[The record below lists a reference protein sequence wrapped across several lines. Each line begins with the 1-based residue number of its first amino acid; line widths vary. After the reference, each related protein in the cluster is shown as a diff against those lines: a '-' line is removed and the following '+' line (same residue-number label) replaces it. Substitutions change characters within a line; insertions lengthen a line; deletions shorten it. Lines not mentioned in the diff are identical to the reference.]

1 MAPVLAR
8 RSQPRVAPS
17 HRPSPMCVDCRCGQ
31 SAPESAAPRRL
42 DLGERLLR
50 RNDQRAAANRC
61 RFREAQLPVV
71 NLLSAPGS
79 GKTALLERLARDW
92 PDARDPG
99 SRGATP
105 QGSNVPQALAAKAR
119 APMAVIVGDL
129 ATDNDA
135 RRLWAAGL
143 AAVQISTGQAC
154 HLEAGMVE
162 RGVLELEQHGVPL
175 ADLEL
180 LVIENVG
187 NLVCPAAYD
196 LGESL
201 RVVMVSVTEGE
212 DKPLKYAASFHGA
225 DLVLINKIDLLG
237 AVEFDLDQCRRH
249 IARVAPRARIVPVSA
264 RSGAGFS
271 ALRAALGLGLD
282 GGGGLGLDLAQA
294 ATPVLQP

>member
-1 MAPVLAR
+1 
-8 RSQPRVAPS
+8 
-17 HRPSPMCVDCRCGQ
+17 MCVDCRCGQ
-31 SAPESAAPRRL
+31 SAPEPAAARRL

-50 RNDQRAAANRC
+50 RNDQQAAANRR
-61 RFREAQLPVV
+61 RFAAAQLPVV

-92 PDARDPG
+92 PSARGPKP
-99 SRGATP
+99 RGAT
-105 QGSNVPQALAAKAR
+105 ALASHPAGAIAPGAR
-119 APMAVIVGDL
+119 VPMAVIVGDL

-162 RGVLELEQHGVPL
+162 RGVLELEQEGVAL
-175 ADLEL
+175 AGLEL

-271 ALRAALGLGLD
+271 ALRAALGLGRDAGL
-282 GGGGLGLDLAQA
+282 GLGLDLAQA

>member
-1 MAPVLAR
+1 
-8 RSQPRVAPS
+8 
-17 HRPSPMCVDCRCGQ
+17 MCVDCRCGQ
-31 SAPESAAPRRL
+31 SAPEPAAPKRL

-50 RNDQRAAANRC
+50 RNDQQAAANRR
-61 RFREAQLPVV
+61 RFIEAHLPVV

-79 GKTALLERLARDW
+79 GKTALLERLGRDW
-92 PDARDPG
+92 PREPG
-99 SRGATP
+99 PGAGPTTPEPTAPVSGAT
-105 QGSNVPQALAAKAR
+105 GATVDTGDTGVPASASRAPHAR
-119 APMAVIVGDL
+119 PPMAVIVGDL

-162 RGVLELEQHGVPL
+162 RGVQALEQDGVPL
-175 ADLEL
+175 AGLEL

-212 DKPLKYAASFHGA
+212 DKPLKYASSFHGA

-249 IARVAPRARIVPVSA
+249 IARVAPRARVLALSA

-271 ALRAALGLGLD
+271 ALRAALGLGLAR
-282 GGGGLGLDLAQA
+282 DLAPVA
-294 ATPVLQP
+294 LSVLQP

>member
-1 MAPVLAR
+1 
-8 RSQPRVAPS
+8 
-17 HRPSPMCVDCRCGQ
+17 MCVDCRCGQ
-31 SAPESAAPRRL
+31 SAPEPAVGRRL
-42 DLGERLLR
+42 DLGERLLQ
-50 RNDQRAAANRC
+50 RNDQQAAANRR
-61 RFREAQLPVV
+61 RFAEAQLPVV

-79 GKTALLERLARDW
+79 GKTALLERLGRDW
-92 PDARDPG
+92 PRGKDPLARP
-99 SRGATP
+99 
-105 QGSNVPQALAAKAR
+105 
-119 APMAVIVGDL
+119 PMAVIVGDL

-249 IARVAPRARIVPVSA
+249 IARVAPRARVLALSA

-271 ALRAALGLGLD
+271 ALRAALGLGLAS
-282 GGGGLGLDLAQA
+282 DLAPVA
-294 ATPVLQP
+294 LPVLQP

>member
-1 MAPVLAR
+1 
-8 RSQPRVAPS
+8 
-17 HRPSPMCVDCRCGQ
+17 MCVDCNCGL
-31 SAPESAAPRRL
+31 APVRPAPSRHL
-42 DLGERLLR
+42 DLAERLLR
-50 RNDQRAAANRC
+50 RNDQQASANRQ
-61 RFREAQLPVV
+61 RFAQARLPVV

-92 PDARDPG
+92 SGAHPDGARP
-99 SRGATP
+99 
-105 QGSNVPQALAAKAR
+105 
-119 APMAVIVGDL
+119 PMAVIVGDL

-143 AAVQISTGQAC
+143 AAVQITTGQAC
-154 HLEAGMVE
+154 HLEASMVE
-162 RGVLELEQHGVPL
+162 RGLQALAQDGVDL
-175 ADLEL
+175 AALEL

-201 RVVMVSVTEGE
+201 RVVMVSVPEGE

-237 AVEFDLDQCRRH
+237 ALAFDLDLCRRH
-249 IARVAPRARIVPVSA
+249 IAQVAPRARIVPVSA

-271 ALRAALGLGLD
+271 VLRNALGL
-282 GGGGLGLDLAQA
+282 AQA
-294 ATPVLQP
+294 PAPLVQP

>member
-1 MAPVLAR
+1 
-8 RSQPRVAPS
+8 
-17 HRPSPMCVDCRCGQ
+17 MCVDCRCGQ
-31 SAPESAAPRRL
+31 SAPEPAAPKRL

-50 RNDQRAAANRC
+50 RNDQQAAANC
-61 RFREAQLPVV
+61 QRFTEAHLPVV

-79 GKTALLERLARDW
+79 GKTALLERLGRDW
-92 PDARDPG
+92 PREPDPG
-99 SRGATP
+99 AGPTTPVPTAPLPGAT
-105 QGSNVPQALAAKAR
+105 GATGVPASASRAPHAR
-119 APMAVIVGDL
+119 PPMAVIVGDL

-154 HLEAGMVE
+154 HLEAAMVE
-162 RGVLELEQHGVPL
+162 RGVQALEQDGVPL
-175 ADLEL
+175 AGLEL

-212 DKPLKYAASFHGA
+212 DKPLKYASSFHGA

-249 IARVAPRARIVPVSA
+249 IARVAPRARVLALSA

-271 ALRAALGLGLD
+271 ALRAALGLGLAS
-282 GGGGLGLDLAQA
+282 DLAPVA
-294 ATPVLQP
+294 LPVLQP

>member
-1 MAPVLAR
+1 
-8 RSQPRVAPS
+8 
-17 HRPSPMCVDCRCGQ
+17 MCVDCRCGQ
-31 SAPESAAPRRL
+31 SAPEPAVGRRL
-42 DLGERLLR
+42 DLGERLLQ
-50 RNDQRAAANRC
+50 RNDQQAAANRR
-61 RFREAQLPVV
+61 RFAEAQLSVV

-79 GKTALLERLARDW
+79 GKTALLERLGRDW
-92 PDARDPG
+92 PWGKDPLARP
-99 SRGATP
+99 
-105 QGSNVPQALAAKAR
+105 
-119 APMAVIVGDL
+119 PMAVIVGDL

-162 RGVLELEQHGVPL
+162 RGVQALEQDGVPL
-175 ADLEL
+175 AGLEL

-201 RVVMVSVTEGE
+201 RVVMLSVTEGE

-237 AVEFDLDQCRRH
+237 ALEFDLDQCRRH
-249 IARVAPRARIVPVSA
+249 IARVAPRARVLALSA

-271 ALRAALGLGLD
+271 ALRSALGLAPAA
-282 GGGGLGLDLAQA
+282 LA
-294 ATPVLQP
+294 VLQP

>member
-1 MAPVLAR
+1 
-8 RSQPRVAPS
+8 
-17 HRPSPMCVDCRCGQ
+17 
-31 SAPESAAPRRL
+31 
-42 DLGERLLR
+42 
-50 RNDQRAAANRC
+50 
-61 RFREAQLPVV
+61 VV

-79 GKTALLERLARDW
+79 GKTALLERLGRDW
-92 PDARDPG
+92 PREPDPG
-99 SRGATP
+99 AGSTTPVPTAPLLTAPLPGATGDTGDTGDTGAP
-105 QGSNVPQALAAKAR
+105 ASASRAPHAR
-119 APMAVIVGDL
+119 PPMAVIVGDL

-162 RGVLELEQHGVPL
+162 RGVQALEQDGVPL
-175 ADLEL
+175 AGLEL

-212 DKPLKYAASFHGA
+212 DKPLKYASSFHGA

-249 IARVAPRARIVPVSA
+249 IARVAPRARVLALSA
-264 RSGAGFS
+264 RSGAGIS
-271 ALRAALGLGLD
+271 ALRAALGLGRD
-282 GGGGLGLDLAQA
+282 GPLGLGLDLAQV

>member
-1 MAPVLAR
+1 
-8 RSQPRVAPS
+8 
-17 HRPSPMCVDCRCGQ
+17 MCVDCRCGQ
-31 SAPESAAPRRL
+31 SAPEPAAPKRL

-50 RNDQRAAANRC
+50 RNDQQAAANRR
-61 RFREAQLPVV
+61 RFIEAHLPVV

-79 GKTALLERLARDW
+79 GKTALLERLGRDW
-92 PDARDPG
+92 PREPG
-99 SRGATP
+99 PGAGPTTPEPTAPVSGAT
-105 QGSNVPQALAAKAR
+105 GATVDTGDTGVPASASRAPHAR
-119 APMAVIVGDL
+119 PPMAVIVGDL

-201 RVVMVSVTEGE
+201 RVEMVSVTEGE

-249 IARVAPRARIVPVSA
+249 IARVAPRARVLALSA

-271 ALRAALGLGLD
+271 ALRAALGLGLAR
-282 GGGGLGLDLAQA
+282 DLAPVA
-294 ATPVLQP
+294 LPVLQP

>member
-1 MAPVLAR
+1 
-8 RSQPRVAPS
+8 
-17 HRPSPMCVDCRCGQ
+17 MCVDCRCGQ
-31 SAPESAAPRRL
+31 SAPEPAAPQRL

-50 RNDQRAAANRC
+50 RNDQQAAANRR
-61 RFREAQLPVV
+61 RFTEVHLPVV

-79 GKTALLERLARDW
+79 GKTALLERLGRDW
-92 PDARDPG
+92 PREPDPG
-99 SRGATP
+99 AGPTTPVPTAPLPGAT
-105 QGSNVPQALAAKAR
+105 GATGVPASASRAPHAR
-119 APMAVIVGDL
+119 PPMAVIVGDL
-129 ATDNDA
+129 ATNNDA

-162 RGVLELEQHGVPL
+162 RGVQALEQDGVPL
-175 ADLEL
+175 AGLEL

-249 IARVAPRARIVPVSA
+249 IARVAPRARVLALSA

-271 ALRAALGLGLD
+271 ALRAALGLGLAS
-282 GGGGLGLDLAQA
+282 DLVPVAL
-294 ATPVLQP
+294 PVLQP

>member
-1 MAPVLAR
+1 
-8 RSQPRVAPS
+8 
-17 HRPSPMCVDCRCGQ
+17 MCVDCRCGQ
-31 SAPESAAPRRL
+31 SAPEPAAPKRL

-50 RNDQRAAANRC
+50 RNDQQAAANRR
-61 RFREAQLPVV
+61 RFIEAHLPVV

-79 GKTALLERLARDW
+79 GKTALLERLGRDW
-92 PDARDPG
+92 PREPG
-99 SRGATP
+99 PGAGPTTPEPTAPVSGAT
-105 QGSNVPQALAAKAR
+105 GATVDTGDTGVPASASRAPHAR
-119 APMAVIVGDL
+119 PPMAVIVGDL

-212 DKPLKYAASFHGA
+212 DKPLKYASSFHGA

-237 AVEFDLDQCRRH
+237 ALEFDLDQCRRH
-249 IARVAPRARIVPVSA
+249 IARVAPRARVLALSA

-271 ALRAALGLGLD
+271 ALRAALGLGLAR
-282 GGGGLGLDLAQA
+282 DLAPVA
-294 ATPVLQP
+294 LSVLQP

>member
-1 MAPVLAR
+1 
-8 RSQPRVAPS
+8 
-17 HRPSPMCVDCRCGQ
+17 MCVDCRCGQ
-31 SAPESAAPRRL
+31 SAPELAVPRRL
-42 DLGERLLR
+42 ELGERLLR
-50 RNDQRAAANRC
+50 RNDQQAAANRR
-61 RFREAQLPVV
+61 RFAEAQLPVV

-92 PDARDPG
+92 PGDPG
-99 SRGATP
+99 PGAGANP
-105 QGSNVPQALAAKAR
+105 PGAGAS

-154 HLEAGMVE
+154 HLEAGSVA
-162 RGVLELEQHGVPL
+162 RGVQELEATGL
-175 ADLEL
+175 SLEALEL

-237 AVEFDLDQCRRH
+237 AVEFDLDLCRRH
-249 IARVAPRARIVPVSA
+249 IARVAPRARIVAVSA

-271 ALRAALGLGLD
+271 ALRAALGLALGRDLGRD
-282 GGGGLGLDLAQA
+282 LGLGRDLAQV
-294 ATPVLQP
+294 ATPGLQP

>member
-1 MAPVLAR
+1 
-8 RSQPRVAPS
+8 
-17 HRPSPMCVDCRCGQ
+17 
-31 SAPESAAPRRL
+31 
-42 DLGERLLR
+42 
-50 RNDQRAAANRC
+50 
-61 RFREAQLPVV
+61 
-71 NLLSAPGS
+71 
-79 GKTALLERLARDW
+79 
-92 PDARDPG
+92 
-99 SRGATP
+99 
-105 QGSNVPQALAAKAR
+105 
-119 APMAVIVGDL
+119 MAVIVGDL

-162 RGVLELEQHGVPL
+162 RGVLELEQHGVAL
-175 ADLEL
+175 AALEL

>member
-1 MAPVLAR
+1 
-8 RSQPRVAPS
+8 
-17 HRPSPMCVDCRCGQ
+17 MCVDCRCGQ
-31 SAPESAAPRRL
+31 SAPEPAVPQRL

-50 RNDQRAAANRC
+50 RNDQQAAANRR
-61 RFREAQLPVV
+61 RFTQAHLPVV

-79 GKTALLERLARDW
+79 GKTALLERLGRDW
-92 PDARDPG
+92 PRGTEPGAGHMPGPTGAPVPGPPAGPG
-99 SRGATP
+99 SASRAP
-105 QGSNVPQALAAKAR
+105 YAR
-119 APMAVIVGDL
+119 PPMAVIVGDL
-129 ATDNDA
+129 ATDHDA

-162 RGVLELEQHGVPL
+162 RGVQALEQDGVPL
-175 ADLEL
+175 AGLEL

-249 IARVAPRARIVPVSA
+249 IARVAPRARVLALSA

-271 ALRAALGLGLD
+271 ALRAALGLGLAS
-282 GGGGLGLDLAQA
+282 DLA
-294 ATPVLQP
+294 PVAQPLLQP

>member
-1 MAPVLAR
+1 
-8 RSQPRVAPS
+8 
-17 HRPSPMCVDCRCGQ
+17 MCVDCRCGQ
-31 SAPESAAPRRL
+31 SAPEPPAPQRL

-50 RNDQRAAANRC
+50 RNDQQAAANRR
-61 RFREAQLPVV
+61 RFSEAHLPVV

-79 GKTALLERLARDW
+79 GKTALLERLGRDW
-92 PDARDPG
+92 PREPG
-99 SRGATP
+99 LGAGPTNPVPTAPLLTAPLPGAT
-105 QGSNVPQALAAKAR
+105 GDTGDTGDTGVPASASRCPHAR
-119 APMAVIVGDL
+119 PPMAVIVGDL

-143 AAVQISTGQAC
+143 SAVQISTGQAC

-162 RGVLELEQHGVPL
+162 RGVQALEQDGVPL
-175 ADLEL
+175 AGLEL

-212 DKPLKYAASFHGA
+212 DKPLKYASSFHGA

-249 IARVAPRARIVPVSA
+249 IARVAPRARVLALSA

-271 ALRAALGLGLD
+271 ALRAALGLGLAR
-282 GGGGLGLDLAQA
+282 DLAPVA
-294 ATPVLQP
+294 LPVLQP

>member
-1 MAPVLAR
+1 
-8 RSQPRVAPS
+8 
-17 HRPSPMCVDCRCGQ
+17 MCVDCRCGQ
-31 SAPESAAPRRL
+31 SAPEPAAPKRL

-50 RNDQRAAANRC
+50 RNDQQAAANRR
-61 RFREAQLPVV
+61 RFTEAHLPVV

-79 GKTALLERLARDW
+79 GKTALLERLGRDW
-92 PDARDPG
+92 PREPDPG
-99 SRGATP
+99 AGPTTPVPTAPLPGAT
-105 QGSNVPQALAAKAR
+105 GGTGDTGVPASASRAPPAR
-119 APMAVIVGDL
+119 PPMAVIVGDL

-162 RGVLELEQHGVPL
+162 RGVQALEQDGVPL
-175 ADLEL
+175 AGLEL

-212 DKPLKYAASFHGA
+212 DKPLKYASSFHGA

-249 IARVAPRARIVPVSA
+249 IARVAPRARVLALSA

-271 ALRAALGLGLD
+271 ALRAALGLGLAS
-282 GGGGLGLDLAQA
+282 DLVPVAL
-294 ATPVLQP
+294 PVLQP

>member
-1 MAPVLAR
+1 
-8 RSQPRVAPS
+8 
-17 HRPSPMCVDCRCGQ
+17 MCVDCRCGQ
-31 SAPESAAPRRL
+31 SAPEPAAPQRL

-50 RNDQRAAANRC
+50 RNDQQAAANRR
-61 RFREAQLPVV
+61 RFTEAHLPVV

-79 GKTALLERLARDW
+79 GKTALLERLGRDW
-92 PDARDPG
+92 PREPDPG
-99 SRGATP
+99 AGPTTPVPTAPLPGAT
-105 QGSNVPQALAAKAR
+105 GATGVPASASRAPHAR
-119 APMAVIVGDL
+119 PPMAVIVGDL

-154 HLEAGMVE
+154 HLEAAMVE
-162 RGVLELEQHGVPL
+162 RGVQALEQDGVPL
-175 ADLEL
+175 AGLEL

-249 IARVAPRARIVPVSA
+249 IARVAPRARVLALSA

-271 ALRAALGLGLD
+271 ALRAALGLGLAS
-282 GGGGLGLDLAQA
+282 DLVPVAL
-294 ATPVLQP
+294 PVLQP

>member
-1 MAPVLAR
+1 
-8 RSQPRVAPS
+8 
-17 HRPSPMCVDCRCGQ
+17 MCVDCRCGQ
-31 SAPESAAPRRL
+31 SAPEPAAPKRL

-50 RNDQRAAANRC
+50 RNDQQAAANRQ
-61 RFREAQLPVV
+61 RFTEAHLPVV

-79 GKTALLERLARDW
+79 GKTALLERLGRDW
-92 PDARDPG
+92 PREPDPG
-99 SRGATP
+99 AGPTTPVPTAPLPGAT
-105 QGSNVPQALAAKAR
+105 GATGVPASASRAPHAR
-119 APMAVIVGDL
+119 PPMAVIVGDL

-162 RGVLELEQHGVPL
+162 RGVQALEQDGVPL
-175 ADLEL
+175 AGLEL

-249 IARVAPRARIVPVSA
+249 IARVAPRARVLALSA

-271 ALRAALGLGLD
+271 ALRAALGLGLAR
-282 GGGGLGLDLAQA
+282 DLAPVA
-294 ATPVLQP
+294 LPVLQP

>member
-1 MAPVLAR
+1 
-8 RSQPRVAPS
+8 
-17 HRPSPMCVDCRCGQ
+17 MCVDCRCGQ
-31 SAPESAAPRRL
+31 SAPEPAAPQRL

-50 RNDQRAAANRC
+50 RNDQQAAANRR
-61 RFREAQLPVV
+61 RFTEAHLPVV

-79 GKTALLERLARDW
+79 GKTALLERLGRDW
-92 PDARDPG
+92 PREPDPG
-99 SRGATP
+99 AGPTTPVPTAPLPGAT
-105 QGSNVPQALAAKAR
+105 GATVDTGDTGVPASASRAPHAR
-119 APMAVIVGDL
+119 PPMAVIVGDL
-129 ATDNDA
+129 ATNNDA

-162 RGVLELEQHGVPL
+162 RGVQALEQDGVPL
-175 ADLEL
+175 AGLEL

-249 IARVAPRARIVPVSA
+249 IARVAPRARVLALSA

-271 ALRAALGLGLD
+271 ALRAALGLGLAR
-282 GGGGLGLDLAQA
+282 DLAPVA
-294 ATPVLQP
+294 LPVLQP

>member
-1 MAPVLAR
+1 
-8 RSQPRVAPS
+8 
-17 HRPSPMCVDCRCGQ
+17 MCVDCRCGQ
-31 SAPESAAPRRL
+31 SAPEPAAPQRL

-50 RNDQRAAANRC
+50 RNDQQAAANRR
-61 RFREAQLPVV
+61 RFTQAHLPVV

-79 GKTALLERLARDW
+79 GKTALLERLGRDW
-92 PDARDPG
+92 PRGTEPGAGPMPGPTAGPG
-99 SRGATP
+99 SA
-105 QGSNVPQALAAKAR
+105 SR
-119 APMAVIVGDL
+119 APHPRPPMAVIVGDL
-129 ATDNDA
+129 ATDHDA

-162 RGVLELEQHGVPL
+162 RGLQALEQDGVPL
-175 ADLEL
+175 AGLEL

-249 IARVAPRARIVPVSA
+249 IARVAPRARVLALSA

-271 ALRAALGLGLD
+271 ALRAALGLGLAS
-282 GGGGLGLDLAQA
+282 DLA
-294 ATPVLQP
+294 PVALPLLQP

>member
-1 MAPVLAR
+1 
-8 RSQPRVAPS
+8 
-17 HRPSPMCVDCRCGQ
+17 MCVDCRCGQ
-31 SAPESAAPRRL
+31 SAPEPAAPQRL

-50 RNDQRAAANRC
+50 RNDQQAAANRR
-61 RFREAQLPVV
+61 RFTEAHLPVV

-79 GKTALLERLARDW
+79 GKTALLERLGRDW
-92 PDARDPG
+92 PREPDPG
-99 SRGATP
+99 AGPTTPVPTAPLPGAT
-105 QGSNVPQALAAKAR
+105 GATGVPASASRAPHAR
-119 APMAVIVGDL
+119 PPMAVIVGDL

-154 HLEAGMVE
+154 HLEAAMVE
-162 RGVLELEQHGVPL
+162 RGVQALEQDGVPL
-175 ADLEL
+175 AGLEL

-249 IARVAPRARIVPVSA
+249 IARVAPRARVLALSA

-271 ALRAALGLGLD
+271 ALRAALGLGLAR
-282 GGGGLGLDLAQA
+282 DLAPVA
-294 ATPVLQP
+294 LPVLQP

>member
-1 MAPVLAR
+1 
-8 RSQPRVAPS
+8 
-17 HRPSPMCVDCRCGQ
+17 MCVDCRCGQ
-31 SAPESAAPRRL
+31 SAPEPPAPQRL

-50 RNDQRAAANRC
+50 RNDQQAAANRR
-61 RFREAQLPVV
+61 RFTQAHLPVV

-79 GKTALLERLARDW
+79 GKTALLERLGRDW
-92 PDARDPG
+92 PRGTEPGAGSAAPVFTAPVPTAPVPTAPEPGPTSAPG
-99 SRGATP
+99 SASRAP
-105 QGSNVPQALAAKAR
+105 HAR
-119 APMAVIVGDL
+119 PPMAVIVGDL
-129 ATDNDA
+129 ATDHDA

-154 HLEAGMVE
+154 HLEAGMVD
-162 RGVLELEQHGVPL
+162 RGVQALEQDGVPL
-175 ADLEL
+175 AGLEL

-249 IARVAPRARIVPVSA
+249 IARVAPRARVLALSA

-271 ALRAALGLGLD
+271 ALRAALGLGLAR
-282 GGGGLGLDLAQA
+282 DLAPVA
-294 ATPVLQP
+294 LPVLQP